1 MMKTLFIKSSLLLLA
16 CLTWGVT
23 TSLAQKTAKVD
34 YGNTPRYAK
43 SNAELPAPQKGETRV
58 VFLGNSITEGWA
70 KTHPDFFKQHGYI
83 GRGIGGQTSYN
94 FLIRFREDVVKLQPK
109 LVVINAGTNDVAEN
123 SCTYNEELTMGNII
137 SMVEIAKSNKIK
149 VILTSV
155 LPAAG
160 FGWNKSITDAPAK
173 IKALNKRIQAY
184 AKSNKIPYVDYYT
197 PLVDTDGNTLNPQ
210 YSKDGVHPTAEGFD
224 VMEGIIVPVINKTL

>member
-1 MMKTLFIKSSLLLLA
+1 M
-16 CLTWGVT
+16 
-23 TSLAQKTAKVD
+23 
-34 YGNTPRYAK
+34 
-43 SNAELPAPQKGETRV
+43 
-58 VFLGNSITEGWA
+58 
-70 KTHPDFFKQHGYI
+70 
-83 GRGIGGQTSYN
+83 
-94 FLIRFREDVVKLQPK
+94 IRFREDVVKLQPK

-137 SMVEIAKSNKIK
+137 SMVEIAKINKIK

-197 PLVDTDGNTLNPQ
+197 PLVDTDGNTLNPH

>member
-1 MMKTLFIKSSLLLLA
+1 
-16 CLTWGVT
+16 
-23 TSLAQKTAKVD
+23 
-34 YGNTPRYAK
+34 
-43 SNAELPAPQKGETRV
+43 
-58 VFLGNSITEGWA
+58 
-70 KTHPDFFKQHGYI
+70 
-83 GRGIGGQTSYN
+83 
-94 FLIRFREDVVKLQPK
+94 
-109 LVVINAGTNDVAEN
+109 
-123 SCTYNEELTMGNII
+123 MGNII

-224 VMEGIIVPVINKTL
+224 VMESIIVPVINKTL